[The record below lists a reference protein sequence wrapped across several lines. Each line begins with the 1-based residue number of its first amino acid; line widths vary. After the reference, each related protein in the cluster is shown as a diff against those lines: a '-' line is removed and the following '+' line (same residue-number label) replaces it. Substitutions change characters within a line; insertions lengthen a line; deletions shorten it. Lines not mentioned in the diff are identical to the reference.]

1 MCMLYELFINVT
13 FLSFPASPKD
23 TMRKKD
29 VYNKFALIEKYV
41 HRLDI
46 HYLLTVTKKEKKP
59 YNGIVH
65 KKKKKTIAMFMNI
78 YFKFYKLNPD

>member
-23 TMRKKD
+23 SMRKKD

-46 HYLLTVTKKEKKP
+46 HYLLTVTKKRKKKHTTVLF
-59 YNGIVH
+59 I
-65 KKKKKTIAMFMNI
+65 KKKTKKKTNC
-78 YFKFYKLNPD
+78 YVHECLL

>member
-1 MCMLYELFINVT
+1 MLYELFINVT

-46 HYLLTVTKKEKKP
+46 HYLLTVTKKEKKT

-65 KKKKKTIAMFMNI
+65 KKQKRKKKKKNNC
-78 YFKFYKLNPD
+78 YVHECLL

>member
-13 FLSFPASPKD
+13 FLSFPASLKD
-23 TMRKKD
+23 TIKKKD

-46 HYLLTVTKKEKKP
+46 HYLLTVTKKEEKKHTTVLFIK
-59 YNGIVH
+59 NKTKQKNQ
-65 KKKKKTIAMFMNI
+65 KKNQ
-78 YFKFYKLNPD
+78 LLCS